1 MSLFEVTLFMAAFVA
16 GGTLSQWP
24 LGRWSDKTDRR
35 LVIAVACIGTV
46 ATGLTLAFAPLEGW
60 YFWLALAVLHGAF
73 MFPIYA
79 LCLAHANDYA
89 ATSDLVA
96 TSGGLL
102 LVYSAGA
109 VVGPLIAGPAM
120 DQGGEGLLFA
130 FIALFLGLMALGC
143 LLRKI
148 LRPGLGQERLPF
160 VPVPKT
166 TPELFG
172 LEEDWPEE
180 NGNGET
186 QSSSSTQ

>member
-1 MSLFEVTLFMAAFVA
+1 
-16 GGTLSQWP
+16 
-24 LGRWSDKTDRR
+24 
-35 LVIAVACIGTV
+35 
-46 ATGLTLAFAPLEGW
+46 
-60 YFWLALAVLHGAF
+60 

-89 ATSDLVA
+89 PTSDLVA

-120 DQGGEGLLFA
+120 DHGGEGLLFV

-148 LRPGLGQERLPF
+148 VRPGLGEARLPF

-172 LEEDWPEE
+172 LEEDWPDE
-180 NGNGET
+180 NGDGET
-186 QSSSSTQ
+186 QSASSTQ